1 MGDRYLVATTDP
13 ITFTSEKIGWYAVQI
28 NANDIAAMGG
38 IPEWMMCNILL
49 PTDTS
54 IEVVEN
60 IFKQLKTACEQLGI
74 TIIGG
79 HTEVVTKITSPIIT
93 GVMLGEVK
101 KGQETKSS
109 AAQNGDSILMTKSI
123 PIEGCT
129 ILAREARKTILASGV
144 SNDVL
149 EAGKVLLEKPGI
161 SIVKELSLI
170 HI

>member
-1 MGDRYLVATTDP
+1 
-13 ITFTSEKIGWYAVQI
+13 
-28 NANDIAAMGG
+28 
-38 IPEWMMCNILL
+38 
-49 PTDTS
+49 
-54 IEVVEN
+54 
-60 IFKQLKTACEQLGI
+60 
-74 TIIGG
+74 
-79 HTEVVTKITSPIIT
+79 
-93 GVMLGEVK
+93 MLGEVK

-161 SIVKELSLI
+161 SIVKAARIAVSTGKVNAMHDPTEGGLSGGLAAVSYTHLTLPTI
-170 HI
+170 YSV